1 MIFDI
6 AGHPSLP
13 LMITGNISGEI
24 SIYNYVKN
32 STIFKEYKHF
42 EAVRS
47 VDCDVDSKSLVFNN
61 RNYICIC

>member
-13 LMITGNISGEI
+13 LMITGSISGQI
-24 SIYNYVKN
+24 SIYNYSKN
-32 STIFKEYKHF
+32 SLLLKEYKHF

-47 VDCDVDSKSLVFNN
+47 VDCDHDSKH
-61 RNYICIC
+61 